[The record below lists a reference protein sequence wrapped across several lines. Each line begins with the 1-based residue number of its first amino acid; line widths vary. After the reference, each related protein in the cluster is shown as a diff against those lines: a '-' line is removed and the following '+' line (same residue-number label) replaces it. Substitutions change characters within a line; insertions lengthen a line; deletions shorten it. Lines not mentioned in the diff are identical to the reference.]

1 MLRHN
6 SSVQSVLVYA
16 TFFTISVMV
25 HMVVVWPQP
34 RLGEGAGGQGAGSQ
48 GARPTEGAA
57 PVASARPAQD
67 ARSEGTQTGARPSAD
82 PRAEV
87 LK

>member
-34 RLGEGAGGQGAGSQ
+34 SQGAGNP
-48 GARPTEGAA
+48 GAGNPGAA
-57 PVASARPAQD
+57 PVASEQPVQD
-67 ARSEGTQTGARPSAD
+67 SQQGGTQTGARPSAD
-82 PRAEV
+82 PRAGV

>member
-34 RLGEGAGGQGAGSQ
+34 RLGEGAGQGAASQ

-57 PVASARPAQD
+57 PVASAQPAQGS
-67 ARSEGTQTGARPSAD
+67 RSEGTQTGARPSAD